1 TKHINMIFK
10 VTSLLAVIGI
20 CLGDQSPYKQPGMP
34 YDFGYGVEDEYR
46 GVNFGANEESDGN
59 VVRGSYTVQLPD
71 GRTQIVTYEA
81 DHVNGYRANVEYHGE
96 AQFPHESGPA
106 VTFKPQTGYE
116 KPKQPSYQPPQPS
129 YQPPQPSYQPP
140 QPSYQPPQP
149 SYQPPQSS
157 GGYQ

>member
-1 TKHINMIFK
+1 MIFR
-10 VTSLLAVIGI
+10 VTLLLAVIGI
-20 CLGDQSPYKQPGMP
+20 CFGDQSPYKQPGMP

>member
-1 TKHINMIFK
+1 Q
-10 VTSLLAVIGI
+10 A
-20 CLGDQSPYKQPGMP
+20 GMP

-81 DHVNGYRANVEYHGE
+81 DHVNGYRANVEYIGE
-96 AQFPHESGPA
+96 AHFPHESGPA
-106 VTFKPQTGYE
+106 VTFKPETGY
-116 KPKQPSYQPPQPS
+116 QS
-129 YQPPQPSYQPP
+129 PQPSYQPP